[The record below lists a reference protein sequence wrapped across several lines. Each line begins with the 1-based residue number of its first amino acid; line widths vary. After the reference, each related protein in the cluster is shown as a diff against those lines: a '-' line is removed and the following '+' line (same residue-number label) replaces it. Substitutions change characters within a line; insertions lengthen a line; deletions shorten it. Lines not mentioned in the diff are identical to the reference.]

1 MPKMAAT
8 ATKGVTRRTRPRLHG
23 ATGASGSGNTPETS
37 PPLAGWKVRR
47 MQSLAATLSP
57 RTHLRSSFHAPP
69 GNCLKLLARQ
79 LNQLSTPLQAEG
91 LSRRV
96 YPFIGLAIVGLVSL
110 HGYSAVT
117 SSLALAGAAVVGV
130 ALVVIP
136 LAQVDT
142 PARSGVLTAIPVIGG
157 FILALHPLWSGGTTF
172 GFVASVVITA
182 LGGALVLLP
191 WERIPRYLHAVS
203 PVGGLAVAF
212 ALEVQFG
219 LSVVRA
225 FPFVLLPLIFLAL
238 YYTTVEFAIGA
249 VLAVADLILVTFINP
264 VAGDPA
270 AALLEALLLVAFGVL
285 VRRVVLQLEKNRA
298 AAHAAEEVKSELLAD
313 LAQRNQ
319 DLQELTRL
327 KPEFLA
333 TMSHE
338 IRTPMNGVIGMTGLL
353 LDTELTPEQRE
364 YVETVRT
371 SGDALLDIIN
381 DILDFSRIEA
391 GRVRL
396 ETIDFSPRHIV
407 EESVELFAEAAA
419 NKGIELALDVG
430 EFVPEMVVGDP
441 GRLRQVL
448 INLVANAI
456 KFTESGE
463 VVVRARSHIS
473 KGPGVA
479 IHFEVADSGIGLTE
493 DEQARVFSTYSQV
506 DSSTTRRH
514 GGTGLGLAIARM
526 LTGLMGGEIGVE
538 SEKGTGSRFWFTA
551 LFRES
556 GVSGRTAPHRS
567 DLAGTAVAIV
577 DDNRTNRTI
586 VERYVKSWG
595 MRAQSYEGARQAL
608 HEMRRAAGSDSPFEV
623 AIVDMMMPD
632 MDGATLVAE
641 IRNDTSLKDVV
652 VILLTSAGR
661 SEVAVPGVDAEMVKP
676 VRPSQLFD
684 ALHERMAQ
692 RSSTARKVDTAQS
705 LEMDAGRQRARVLVV
720 ENNAA
725 NLKVAMRMVQRLGY
739 RAEVAGTGAEAIAR
753 LGQGDYDAVL
763 MDCQMPE
770 MDGYEATRRI
780 RADEGTGRR
789 VPIIAMTAAALSGDR
804 ERCLA
809 AGMDDYIS
817 KPVKLHVVAAVLERW
832 LAAS

>member
-1 MPKMAAT
+1 M
-8 ATKGVTRRTRPRLHG
+8 
-23 ATGASGSGNTPETS
+23 
-37 PPLAGWKVRR
+37 
-47 MQSLAATLSP
+47 
-57 RTHLRSSFHAPP
+57 
-69 GNCLKLLARQ
+69 
-79 LNQLSTPLQAEG
+79 
-91 LSRRV
+91 
-96 YPFIGLAIVGLVSL
+96 SL
-110 HGYSAVT
+110 HGFSAVT
-117 SSLALAGAAVVGV
+117 TSLALTGAAVVGV
-130 ALVVIP
+130 ALVLIP
-136 LAQVDT
+136 LAEIDT
-142 PARSGVLTAIPVIGG
+142 PARSGVVTAIPVVGG
-157 FILALHPLWSGGTTF
+157 FILALYPLWSGGTTF

-203 PVGGLAVAF
+203 PVGALAVAF

-249 VLAVADLILVTFINP
+249 ALAVADLILVTFVNP
-264 VAGDPA
+264 AAGDPA
-270 AALLEALLLVAFGVL
+270 AAVLEALLLVAFGVL

-298 AAHAAEEVKSELLAD
+298 AATAAEQVKSELLAD

-327 KPEFLA
+327 KSEFLA

-353 LDTELTPEQRE
+353 LDTELTSEQRE

-371 SGDALLDIIN
+371 SGDALLEIIN

-396 ETIDFSPRHIV
+396 ETIDFSPKHVV
-407 EESVELFAEAAA
+407 EEAVELFAEAAA
-419 NKGIELALDVG
+419 NKGIELVLDV
-430 EFVPEMVVGDP
+430 EADVPEIVIGDP

-463 VVVRARSHIS
+463 VAVRARKHTS
-473 KGPGVA
+473 KGPGISV
-479 IHFEVADSGIGLTE
+479 HFEVADTGIGLTE

-526 LTGLMGGEIGVE
+526 LTQLMGGEIGVA
-538 SEKGTGSRFWFTA
+538 SDKGKGSRFWFTA

-556 GVSGRTAPHRS
+556 SSLGRASRRPS

-595 MRAQSYEGARQAL
+595 MRAQSFDGARQAL
-608 HEMRRAAGSDSPFEV
+608 REMRQAARSDAPFEV

-641 IRNDTSLKDVV
+641 IRNDRSLKDVV
-652 VILLTSAGR
+652 VILLTSAGK
-661 SEVAVPGVDAEMVKP
+661 SEVAVPGVDVEMVKP

-684 ALHERMAQ
+684 MLLERMAE
-692 RSSTARKVDTAQS
+692 RSSTATNTPEVEPRAPA
-705 LEMDAGRQRARVLVV
+705 AGRQPARVLVV
-720 ENNAA
+720 EDNAA
-725 NLKVAMRMVQRLGY
+725 NLKVAVRMIQRLGY
-739 RAEVAGTGAEAIAR
+739 RADVAATGAEAVAMLR
-753 LGQGDYDAVL
+753 QADYDAVL

-770 MDGYEATRRI
+770 MDGYEATRRV
-780 RADEGTGRR
+780 RGNERRGRR
-789 VPIIAMTAAALSGDR
+789 TPIIAMTAAALPGDR

-832 LAAS
+832 LAASRVS

>member
-1 MPKMAAT
+1 MNH
-8 ATKGVTRRTRPRLHG
+8 R
-23 ATGASGSGNTPETS
+23 N
-37 PPLAGWKVRR
+37 
-47 MQSLAATLSP
+47 
-57 RTHLRSSFHAPP
+57 
-69 GNCLKLLARQ
+69 
-79 LNQLSTPLQAEG
+79 TPLQAEG

-110 HGYSAVT
+110 HGFTAVT

-130 ALVVIP
+130 ALVLIP
-136 LAQVDT
+136 LAQIDT
-142 PARSGVLTAIPVIGG
+142 PARSGVVTAVPVIGG

-249 VLAVADLILVTFINP
+249 ALAVADLILVTFVNP
-264 VAGDPA
+264 AAGDPA
-270 AALLEALLLVAFGVL
+270 AAMLEALLLVAFGVL

-298 AAHAAEEVKSELLAD
+298 AATAAEEAKSELLAD
-313 LAQRNQ
+313 LARSNEE
-319 DLQELTRL
+319 LQELTRL
-327 KPEFLA
+327 KSEFLA

-364 YVETVRT
+364 YVETVRA

-396 ETIDFSPRHIV
+396 ETIDFSPKHVV
-407 EESVELFAEAAA
+407 EEAVELFAEAAA
-419 NKGIELALDVG
+419 NKGVELALDVDAA
-430 EFVPEMVVGDP
+430 VPEAVIGDP

-448 INLVANAI
+448 VNLVANAI

-463 VVVRARSHIS
+463 VVVRARVETS

-493 DEQARVFSTYSQV
+493 QEQSRVFSTYSQV

-526 LTGLMGGEIGVE
+526 LTQLMGGEIGVE

-556 GVSGRTAPHRS
+556 DARARTPRRPS
-567 DLAGTAVAIV
+567 ELAGAAVAIV

-586 VERYVKSWG
+586 VERYVTSWG
-595 MRAQSYEGARQAL
+595 MRAQSFEGARQAL
-608 HEMRRAAGSDSPFEV
+608 REMRQAARSDAPFEV

-632 MDGATLVAE
+632 MDGAALVAE
-641 IRNDTSLKDVV
+641 IRSDGSLKDVV
-652 VILLTSAGR
+652 VILLTSAGK
-661 SEVAVPGVDAEMVKP
+661 SELAVPGVDAEMVKP
-676 VRPSQLFD
+676 IRPSQLFD
-684 ALHERMAQ
+684 VLQQRMVD
-692 RSSTARKVDTAQS
+692 RSSAGSVDHRIELPGAR
-705 LEMDAGRQRARVLVV
+705 AGGERARVLVV
-720 ENNAA
+720 EDNAA
-725 NLKVAMRMVQRLGY
+725 NLRVAVRMVERLGY
-739 RAEVAGTGAEAIAR
+739 RADVAATGADAVDM
-753 LGQGDYDAVL
+753 LGHADYDAVL

-770 MDGYEATRRI
+770 MDGYEATRLV
-780 RADEGTGRR
+780 RAGRPGGRR

-832 LAAS
+832 LAASRAS